1 VSALALDTVPWFRK
15 LAAMPVSSHVTN
27 FKYKYN
33 AGKLQVSKQGKQMMI
48 KTVQLL
54 YLYYCHRSLYE
65 HHQHLQ
71 TALNLSLYCQLPTQ
85 THTHTI
91 TNLQEEA
98 ILMSQTSPFDYLNTS
113 ICKIGKL
120 FCRTGRV
127 LARCIYVM
135 LHA

>member
-1 VSALALDTVPWFRK
+1 MSALALDTVPWFRK

-85 THTHTI
+85 THTHTH
-91 TNLQEEA
+91 NNK
-98 ILMSQTSPFDYLNTS
+98 S
-113 ICKIGKL
+113 
-120 FCRTGRV
+120 TGRSHFNV
-127 LARCIYVM
+127 TNFTIRLLKYVH
-135 LHA
+135 LQNRKTFLQNW